1 MHFAVMDLGTNSVR
15 LLIAEKTSPG
25 IYLPRYSRVE
35 ITRLGEGT
43 AQGGELRLEAVE
55 RTVEA
60 VKSYLIDTNEYRA
73 NITAVMG
80 TSAVRESINKEI
92 LISRLKKETGIELK
106 VLSGTEEAELSYLGV
121 VKSLP
126 KIENPLVFDLGG
138 GSTELVW
145 RQEDRL
151 TLKSIK
157 VGVVRLTEAFISLDP
172 PDIKE
177 IRAIEQYTLE
187 RLNPLKNQIQGR
199 FKQLIGVGGS
209 ITSLASVKQ
218 GLRIYDSQ
226 RVHGF
231 TLSREDVA
239 QLLGRLAFLKEGD
252 RKKIPG
258 LQPQRADVIVAGT
271 VIILTLMKNFHFDR
285 VTVSEGDLLLGA
297 LYKFNSA

>member
-1 MHFAVMDLGTNSVR
+1 MHFAVMDLGTNSLR

-25 IYLPRYSRVE
+25 IYLPRHSRVE

-43 AQGGELRLEAVE
+43 AQGGELSLEAVE

-60 VKSYLIDTNEYRA
+60 VKSYLMDIKEYHA
-73 NITAVMG
+73 HITAVMG
-80 TSAVRESINKEI
+80 TSAVRESKNNEI

-138 GSTELVW
+138 GSTELIW
-145 RQEDRL
+145 RQEGWL

-157 VGVVRLTEAFISLDP
+157 VGVVRLTEACIFLDP
-172 PDIKE
+172 PDKKE
-177 IRAIEQYTLE
+177 IQAIEQYTLE
-187 RLNPLKNQIQGR
+187 HLNPLKNQIQGKL
-199 FKQLIGVGGS
+199 KQLIGVGGS

-218 GLRIYDSQ
+218 GLRIYDPQ

-231 TLSREDVA
+231 TLSREDIA
-239 QLLGRLAFLKEGD
+239 QLLGRLAFLKEGH

-271 VIILTLMKNFHFDR
+271 VIILTLMKNFHFDQ

-297 LYKFNSA
+297 LYKFN